1 MNCEQIHGQIEMQ
14 EKSMG
19 RFGKYSGEKRG
30 WKKLKKVVRTVVLTT
45 IATIFAILFLLPT
58 VLTIT
63 NSFMSQSEISANYGK
78 IFETTDNGGKVYV
91 SETVNLKFVPD
102 MVTFQQYITV
112 LLKSPDYLFKF
123 WNSVIYTVVIVVFQ
137 LVVAMLASY
146 AFMRYKGRLKEIIF
160 FLYIIVT
167 LMPYQVTLVPNFLV
181 ADWLGLID
189 TRWAIWMP
197 GIFSPFAVYLL
208 TKYMKR
214 IPTSIIEAARVDGA
228 GEWQIYKHICLPLC
242 KGALYSVA
250 ILVFIDF
257 WNMVEQP
264 LILLTNADL
273 HPLSIFLSKINAGEI
288 GLAFAVATVY
298 MIPSLLV
305 FLYGED
311 YLVEGITYQG
321 GVKG

>member
-1 MNCEQIHGQIEMQ
+1 
-14 EKSMG
+14 MG
-19 RFGKYSGEKRG
+19 RFGKYSGEKKG
-30 WKKLKKVVRTVVLTT
+30 WKRFKKVVRTVVLTT

-78 IFETTDNGGKVYV
+78 IFETTESGGKVFV

-181 ADWLGLID
+181 ADWLGIID

-214 IPTSIIEAARVDGA
+214 IPASIIEAARVDGA
-228 GEWQIYKHICLPLC
+228 GEWQIFRHICLPLC

>member
-1 MNCEQIHGQIEMQ
+1 
-14 EKSMG
+14 MG
-19 RFGKYSGEKRG
+19 RFGKYSGEKKNR
-30 WKKLKKVVRTVVLTT
+30 KKFKKVVRTVVLTT
-45 IATIFAILFLLPT
+45 IATIFAVLFLLPT

-78 IFETTDNGGKVYV
+78 IFETTDSGGKVFV

-112 LLKSPDYLFKF
+112 LLKSPEYLFKF

-146 AFMRYKGRLKEIIF
+146 AFMRYKGRLKELIF

-181 ADWLGLID
+181 ADWLGIID

-214 IPTSIIEAARVDGA
+214 IPSSIIEAARVDGA
-228 GEWQIYKHICLPLC
+228 GEWQIFRHICLPLC

-298 MIPSLLV
+298 MVPSLLV

>member
-1 MNCEQIHGQIEMQ
+1 MMKLR
-14 EKSMG
+14 EKSRLKERG
-19 RFGKYSGEKRG
+19 RGKR
-30 WKKLKKVVRTVVLTT
+30 KKGILYKIRIALLTMV
-45 IATIFAILFLLPT
+45 ALFFAILFLFPT
-58 VLTIT
+58 VLTLS
-63 NSFMSQSEISANYGK
+63 NSFMTQSEINANYGK
-78 IFETTDNGGKVYV
+78 IFETTDSGGKVFV
-91 SETVNLKFVPD
+91 AEQVNLKLIPD
-102 MVTFQQYITV
+102 MVSAQQYVTV
-112 LLKSPDYLFKF
+112 LFKSPEYLFKF
-123 WNSVIYTVVIVVFQ
+123 WNSVIYTVPILIFQ
-137 LVVAMLASY
+137 LVVALLASY
-146 AFMRYKGRLKEIIF
+146 AFYRFKGRLKEIIF

-181 ADWLGLID
+181 SDWLGILD
-189 TRWAIWMP
+189 TRWAIWLP
-197 GIFSPFAVYLL
+197 GMFSPFAVYLL

-214 IPTSIIEAARVDGA
+214 VPTGIIEAARVDGA
-228 GEWQIYKHICLPLC
+228 GEWQIFTKISIPLC

-264 LILLTNADL
+264 LILLAEEGL

-288 GLAFAVATVY
+288 GLAFAVASIY
-298 MIPSLLV
+298 MVPSLLV

>member
-1 MNCEQIHGQIEMQ
+1 
-14 EKSMG
+14 MG
-19 RFGKYSGEKRG
+19 RFGKYSGEKKG
-30 WKKLKKVVRTVVLTT
+30 WKKVKKVVRTVVLTT
-45 IATIFAILFLLPT
+45 VATIFAILFLLPT

-78 IFETTDNGGKVYV
+78 IFETTDSGGKVFV

-102 MVTFQQYITV
+102 MVTFSQYITV
-112 LLKSPDYLFKF
+112 LLKSPEYLFKF

-146 AFMRYKGRLKEIIF
+146 AFMRYKGKLKEMIF

-228 GEWQIYKHICLPLC
+228 GEWQIFRHICLPLC

-298 MIPSLLV
+298 MVPSLLV

>member
-1 MNCEQIHGQIEMQ
+1 M
-14 EKSMG
+14 K

-30 WKKLKKVVRTVVLTT
+30 WKKFKKVVRTVTLTT
-45 IATIFAILFLLPT
+45 LATIFAILFLLPT

-78 IFETTDNGGKVYV
+78 IFATTETGGKVFV

-214 IPTSIIEAARVDGA
+214 IPGSIIEAARVDGA
-228 GEWQIYKHICLPLC
+228 GEWQIFRHICLPLC

-298 MIPSLLV
+298 MVPSLLV